1 MKTQF
6 GHITYCTNI
15 HPGESWAHHLVE
27 LKTHLPNLKKELSPN
42 KPMGIGLRLSNEA
55 SLELA
60 KENKL
65 IEFQNWL
72 EEESFYVIAINGFP
86 YGGFHEDVVKED
98 VYRPDWVTKERFEY
112 TNRLFYILKVLLPEK
127 GEGGVSTPP
136 LSYSFFDTEEK
147 ERIHRKANCTEQI
160 MQTLMN
166 LIRIQ
171 REEGK
176 TLHLDIE
183 PEPDGLL
190 GTFSDWMRW
199 YEWDLIPKALP
210 VLIQEFGFD
219 PKTAEEKLKQH
230 IRLCLDVC
238 HLAVTF
244 ETNSF
249 LFSELKRLG
258 IKVGRI
264 QVSSALKLKF
274 QEPIQEY
281 IDALKPFN
289 EKKYLHQ
296 VVSCTK
302 EGETK
307 SYRDLGDALAA
318 GASFGEEWRIHFHV
332 PIFLETYG
340 RFFSTQEELK
350 MVLSEHIKNRIT
362 QILEV
367 ETYTWNVLPES
378 LQMPI
383 GKSILRELL
392 WLKTFLESNLN
403 ELI

>member
-15 HPGESWAHHLVE
+15 HPGESWAHHFVE
-27 LKTHLPNLKKELSPN
+27 LKTHLPILKKELSP
-42 KPMGIGLRLSNEA
+42 KEPMGIGLRLSNEA
-55 SLELA
+55 SLALA
-60 KENKL
+60 KENNL

-86 YGGFHEDVVKED
+86 YGGFHEEAVKED

-112 TNRLFYILKVLLPEK
+112 TNRLFSLLKVLLPEK

-147 ERIHRKANCTEQI
+147 ERFLRKANCTEQI
-160 MQTLMN
+160 IQTLIN

-219 PKTAEEKLKQH
+219 PKTAEENIKQH

-238 HLAVTF
+238 HLAVTY

-281 IDALKPFN
+281 IHALKPFD

-340 RFFSTQEELK
+340 KFFSTQEELK
-350 MVLSEHIKNRIT
+350 MVLSEHKKNRIT
-362 QILEV
+362 QILEI